1 MGYQDCI
8 DEIQRAAGRQLSD
21 DELDDL
27 LTELQMRMRRRKA
40 EDTVADMDAAMRETA
55 EEYARDIAEAA
66 LIQKR
71 NAAINLRIKLE
82 AIDFVRT
89 QFANDP
95 ALGIESLLVGVNRP
109 GVGTRL
115 SAAAEQA
122 QLKNY
127 YLGGMMSEIE
137 RAGHW
142 DLVTRGTL
150 DREISQA
157 MWARDQGAT
166 FTGPREARE
175 IGDIIAKWQEIARQ
189 DMNSA
194 GAWVGRLPGYIVR
207 QSHDMWKIRAAGF
220 EAWRDN
226 ILPRL
231 DHDRTFAGADPEEF
245 LRGVYRNLASGVHLK
260 AIDPSETPS
269 GFVGPRNI
277 AKKASAERKLH
288 FQSADDWFDY
298 NLEFGTGSLRESLL
312 RGFDM
317 NAQTTGLMRRLGT
330 NPEATLREVSDH
342 FARRITDPIEK
353 QRFAEFEKGKMKW
366 LREAVDGTTRHPV
379 NAMGARISSSVR
391 VIQNMA
397 KLGGAVMSQI
407 TDIGFFAS
415 EMRYQGRSLFSGLG
429 EALQGLRR
437 GRNRK
442 QMAEI
447 DGMIGVVMDGM
458 IGDITARFSI
468 ADDNVPGRLSKLQQ
482 WFFKYNG
489 MAWWNDSV
497 RAQASRAMAHR
508 LAVYSDTSFAR
519 LDPDL
524 RRVIELY
531 GFDEGRWDIVR
542 SAAKREADGRNY
554 VVPESVMEM
563 PDAPFAAYLE
573 AQGRNASNT
582 NIKRLRRD
590 IADSLRTYYVDRAEF
605 AVPIPDARVRATM
618 QRGTR
623 AGTVEGEILRFIG
636 QFKSFPV
643 AVIQKVMG
651 REIYGRGATSIGEA
665 LRNGNGEMA
674 GMASMI
680 ATTTLLGYVAMSA
693 KDLAKGRTPRDPLAP
708 ATWAAAAVQ
717 GGGAGIYGDF
727 LFGEIRTRFG
737 GGPIATALG
746 PTAGFVEDIF
756 DIFGRIR
763 AGDDAAAK
771 TFQTAISNT
780 PFANLFYTRIVL
792 DYLILWQIQEWL
804 NPGSIRRMEE
814 RIERENAQTFLI
826 RPTERVN

>member
-1 MGYQDCI
+1 MGFQDCI
-8 DEIQRAAGRQLSD
+8 DEIQRAAGRQLDD

-40 EDTVADMDAAMRETA
+40 EDTIADMDAAMREAA
-55 EEYARDIAEAA
+55 EEYAQEMATAA

-82 AIDFVRT
+82 SIDFVRT
-89 QFANDP
+89 QFAGDP

-109 GVGTRL
+109 GLGTRM

-127 YLGGMMSEIE
+127 YLGGLMSEIE

-157 MWARDQGAT
+157 MWARDTGAS

-189 DMNSA
+189 DLNQA
-194 GAWVGRLPGYIVR
+194 GAWVGKMPGYIVR
-207 QSHDMWKIRAAGF
+207 QSHDMFKIRAAGF
-220 EAWRDN
+220 EGWRDA

-231 DHDRTFAGADPEEF
+231 DHERTFGDADPQDF
-245 LRGVYRNLASGVHLK
+245 LQNVYRNLASGVHLK
-260 AIDPSETPS
+260 ASQPGDAPS
-269 GFVGPRNI
+269 GFSGGRNI
-277 AKKASAERKLH
+277 AKRPSAERKLH
-288 FQSADDWFDY
+288 FASADDWFDY
-298 NLEFGTGSLRESLL
+298 NQSFGTGSLREALL
-312 RGFDM
+312 RGFEM
-317 NAQTTGLMRRLGT
+317 NAQNTGLMRRLGT
-330 NPEATLREVSDH
+330 NPETTLREVTDH
-342 FARRITDPIEK
+342 FARRLTDPIAK
-353 QRFAEFEKGKMKW
+353 QKFAEFERGKMRQF
-366 LREAVDGTTRHPV
+366 LAAIDGTSRNPV
-379 NAMGARISSSVR
+379 NAMGARISSEVR

-415 EMRYQGRSLFSGLG
+415 EMRYQGRTVLSGLG

-458 IGDITARFSI
+458 IGDVTARFSI
-468 ADDNVPGRLSKLQQ
+468 ADDNVPGRLAKLQQ
-482 WFFKYNG
+482 MFFKYNG

-508 LAVYSDTSFAR
+508 LAIYSDTSFSA

-524 RRVIELY
+524 RRVIGLY

-542 SAAKREADGRNY
+542 SGAKREADGRNY
-554 VVPESVMEM
+554 VVPESVMEL

-573 AQGRNASNT
+573 GQGRNASKT
-582 NIKRLRRD
+582 SIKRLRRE
-590 IADSLRTYYVDRAEF
+590 IADSLRAYYVDRAEY

-623 AGTVEGEILRFIG
+623 PGTVEGEILRFIG

-651 REIYGRGATSIGEA
+651 REIYGRGSNSIAEA

-708 ATWAAAAVQ
+708 RTWAAAAVQ

-746 PTAGFVEDIF
+746 PTAGAIEDLF
-756 DIFGRIR
+756 DIAGRIR

-771 TFQTAISNT
+771 TFQTIVSNT

-804 NPGSIRRMEE
+804 NPGAMKRMEQ
-814 RIERENAQTFLI
+814 RIEKENAQQFLI
-826 RPTERVN
+826 RPSERVN